1 MTTLRLALITGAAL
15 LISTA
20 ATAGPPAAP
29 PSTWARCA
37 VCHSNAKGAPDRIGP
52 NLFGVYGHK
61 MGVKGTYKFS
71 DAVKKSGLK
80 LDDATLDKWLENPAK
95 LIPGNRMSFPGIK
108 DPAKRA
114 ELIAYL
120 KTLK

>member
-1 MTTLRLALITGAAL
+1 MTTLRLALLAGAL
-15 LISTA
+15 LTA
-20 ATAGPPAAP
+20 NAAQAGPAAP

-37 VCHSNAKGAPDRIGP
+37 VCHSNTKGAPDKIGP
-52 NLFGVYGHK
+52 NLHGVYGHK

-80 LDDATLDKWLENPAK
+80 LDDATLDKWLESPAK
-95 LIPGNRMSFPGIK
+95 LVPGNRMSFPGIK
-108 DPAKRA
+108 DKAKRA